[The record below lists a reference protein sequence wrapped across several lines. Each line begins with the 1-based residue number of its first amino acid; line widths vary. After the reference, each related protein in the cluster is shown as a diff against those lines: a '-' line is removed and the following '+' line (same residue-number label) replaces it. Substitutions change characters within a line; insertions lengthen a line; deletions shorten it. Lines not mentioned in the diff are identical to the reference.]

1 MTLLSQIASHGMPLD
16 PEFENIYKWYNK
28 YPLTQS
34 TAVTTTATLKVTEA
48 GLLLGDTSGGAVT
61 STLPAASGNVGLT
74 YVFLLDTAGN
84 DWTISDGA
92 TVATLSSANDCVVVR
107 SEGDDWRIISQ
118 KLVKITNPDIDGGS
132 IDNTVIGGTTPSAGA
147 FTTISANTAGSS
159 IACEAWHE
167 VGADGE
173 PAFENNWVNF
183 NAPTNET
190 AGFLKD
196 PFGFVHLKGLVKSG
210 TVGTVIFTL
219 PAGYRP
225 SLAKIVAASGSD
237 VATRD
242 NTVTLLVTG
251 TVTANCAT
259 NTYFSLDGITF
270 KV

>member
-1 MTLLSQIASHGMPLD
+1 MTLLKQIAPHGQPLD
-16 PEFENIYKWYNK
+16 GEFENIYKWYNK
-28 YPLTQS
+28 NPLTQA

-118 KLVKITNPDIDGGS
+118 K
-132 IDNTVIGGTTPSAGA
+132 
-147 FTTISANTAGSS
+147 GSS

-242 NTVTLLVTG
+242 NTVTILVTG